1 MRRCRRKP
9 HGPPSVTVESAVVAE
24 STRLIWNPMTP
35 PAQPRPHAA
44 ELLVEAR
51 AALVQGGPAKAR
63 ELALRALQLDP
74 DQPEGRCI
82 AGLAAL
88 ALRQLP
94 EALDHLHRAASAM
107 PRHAPYAVHFARALA
122 AAHRTGDA
130 LQVANIALGLAPDDP
145 LLLHSLGT
153 TYTQCHAPERA
164 AAVFRQAAALA
175 PDNPAC
181 RFSFATSL
189 IFSGDVAQ
197 AETELEA
204 CLALAPGHWRAHD
217 TLSRI
222 RRQTPAHNHIE
233 RLLSLL
239 ADVVDDSSALMHTH
253 MALSKEYEDVG
264 DFAKAF
270 EHLVLGKSA
279 VKAATGYTIDRD
291 RAIVEAL
298 INAFPEP
305 RPQTTGH
312 PSGEPIF
319 VMGLPRTGTTL
330 VERILSSH
338 PEVYAAGELEN
349 FGVALERLSG
359 ANSPVMLSPGVI
371 HRAGRISWETLG
383 EIYIASTRPA
393 TCLKPRFI
401 DKLPHNF
408 LYAGFIANALPNA
421 RIICLRRNPLDSCL
435 SNFREPFSETSP
447 LHGYSFDLLDTGR
460 YYVLFDRLMTHWK
473 QVLPGRILEMDYETL
488 VTTQEASTRQ
498 LLEHCGLPWNE
509 ACLHFER
516 NQAPS
521 TTASSVQVRAP
532 MHRDAVRRWTKYG
545 KQLEELRSLLTEAG
559 IDCDR

>member
-1 MRRCRRKP
+1 
-9 HGPPSVTVESAVVAE
+9 
-24 STRLIWNPMTP
+24 MTP
-35 PAQPRPHAA
+35 LAPSRPQAAKLLAEAHAA
-44 ELLVEAR
+44 LL
-51 AALVQGGPAKAR
+51 QGHADKAR
-63 ELALRALQLDP
+63 ELALQVLQLDAG
-74 DQPEGRCI
+74 QAEGRYV
-82 AGLAAL
+82 AGMAAL
-88 ALRQLP
+88 ALRRLP

-107 PRHAPYAVHFARALA
+107 PRHAAYAVHFARALA

-130 LQVANIALGLAPDDP
+130 LQVANIAFGLAPDDP

-153 TYTQCHAPERA
+153 TYAQCHAVERA
-164 AAVFRQAAALA
+164 AAVFRRAATLA
-175 PDNPAC
+175 PDNAAC

-189 IFSGDVAQ
+189 IFSGDVAR
-197 AETELEA
+197 AEAELEA
-204 CLALAPGHWRAHD
+204 CVALAPRHWHAHA

-222 RRQTPAHNHIE
+222 RRQTPANNHID
-233 RLLSLL
+233 RLRSLL
-239 ADVVDDSSALMHTH
+239 GEVGDEPVAAMHTH
-253 MALSKEYEDVG
+253 VALSKEYEDLG

-270 EHLVLGKSA
+270 DHLVTGKAA

-298 INAFPEP
+298 IHAFPEP
-305 RPQTTGH
+305 RPQPAGH
-312 PSGEPIF
+312 PSAEPIF
-319 VMGLPRTGTTL
+319 VMGMPRTGTTL

-359 ANSPVMLSPGVI
+359 ANSPVMLSPDVI
-371 HRAGRISWETLG
+371 RRAGDIPWETLG
-383 EIYIASTRPA
+383 EVYIASTRPA

-435 SNFREPFSETSP
+435 GNFREPFSETSP
-447 LHGYSFDLLDTGR
+447 LHGYAFDLLDTGR
-460 YYVLFDRLMTHWK
+460 YYVLFDRLMAHWK
-473 QVLPGRILEMDYETL
+473 RVLPGRILEVDYETL

-532 MHRDAVRRWTKYG
+532 MHQDAVRRWAKYRE
-545 KQLEELRSLLTEAG
+545 QLKDLRTLLTDAG
-559 IDCDR
+559 IDCER